1 MFGCVLMGTSRGAR
15 GSTLISDWRGIEDCD
30 AVCGA
35 EEKKTKRTRKVFIF
49 PLRQWTATPLLC
61 SSYVLLGLCVIG
73 MTGCLAKTGPPSCY
87 HLFSTFL
94 PLGWLRTQG
103 YLHAPTHACE
113 MRQRQSSWPRS
124 ARFSYASFRYGKRP
138 TLRQRHT
145 VEMLGL
151 VHFH

>member
-1 MFGCVLMGTSRGAR
+1 MGKSRGVR
-15 GSTLISDWRGIEDCD
+15 GSMLVSDWRGIEDCD

-35 EEKKTKRTRKVFIF
+35 EEKKIKRTRKVFIF

-61 SSYVLLGLCVIG
+61 SSCVLLGLYVVG

-103 YLHAPTHACE
+103 
-113 MRQRQSSWPRS
+113 
-124 ARFSYASFRYGKRP
+124 
-138 TLRQRHT
+138 
-145 VEMLGL
+145 
-151 VHFH
+151 